1 MAKVPDV
8 KILGVAISSQAPTFL
23 AVDKEGE
30 ALRPAL
36 IWMDRRAEAEAQ
48 ELANKFPNIS
58 ELTGNRADPYYV
70 AAKILW
76 FIRNEPKLYANTKY
90 FLQIPGYLNFKLTG
104 QFGIDKPHA
113 SLLQLRTADQSG
125 WSKELIAAVGVDPE
139 LFPEIADCSKLQ
151 GEVNLQASIE
161 SGIPVGT
168 PVFFGSV
175 DGASAALEAG
185 AIDPGV
191 VAEMTGTSTVLI
203 MPTDGTV
210 RNSAFVAMSHAIPSR
225 ELQLGAMVA
234 NKWGRIISISSQVAH
249 TGSANHAHYSATKAA
264 LLGFSYS
271 AAKELGASGIT
282 ANVVVPGRI
291 DTDMISV
298 RSVGRM
304 DEWMAQT
311 PLGRLGTPN
320 EVAGVVNFLA
330 SNEASYITGAAINVN
345 GGLVMG

>member
-1 MAKVPDV
+1 MKV
-8 KILGVAISSQAPTFL
+8 
-23 AVDKEGE
+23 
-30 ALRPAL
+30 ALV
-36 IWMDRRAEAEAQ
+36 
-48 ELANKFPNIS
+48 
-58 ELTGNRADPYYV
+58 T
-70 AAKILW
+70 
-76 FIRNEPKLYANTKY
+76 
-90 FLQIPGYLNFKLTG
+90 
-104 QFGIDKPHA
+104 
-113 SLLQLRTADQSG
+113 
-125 WSKELIAAVGVDPE
+125 
-139 LFPEIADCSKLQ
+139 
-151 GEVNLQASIE
+151 
-161 SGIPVGT
+161 
-168 PVFFGSV
+168 
-175 DGASAALEAG
+175 GASRGIGRAIATSLASSGVTVAVHYDKSADAALEVVNEITKSGGSAQAFQASLGQSDAPVDLVQRVAKEFG
-185 AIDPGV
+185 AVNILVNNAAVMTDDSI
-191 VAEMTGTSTVLI
+191 AEMSDVMWDETIAVNL
-203 MPTDGTV
+203 
-210 RNSAFVAMSHAIPSR
+210 SAVFKLSRACIP
-225 ELQLGAMVA
+225 AMVA

>member
-1 MAKVPDV
+1 MTDGSIAEMSDV
-8 KILGVAISSQAPTFL
+8 MWDETI
-23 AVDKEGE
+23 AVNLS
-30 ALRPAL
+30 A
-36 IWMDRRAEAEAQ
+36 
-48 ELANKFPNIS
+48 
-58 ELTGNRADPYYV
+58 V
-70 AAKILW
+70 
-76 FIRNEPKLYANTKY
+76 
-90 FLQIPGYLNFKLTG
+90 FKLSR
-104 QFGIDKPHA
+104 A
-113 SLLQLRTADQSG
+113 
-125 WSKELIAAVGVDPE
+125 
-139 LFPEIADCSKLQ
+139 C
-151 GEVNLQASIE
+151 
-161 SGIPVGT
+161 IP
-168 PVFFGSV
+168 
-175 DGASAALEAG
+175 
-185 AIDPGV
+185 
-191 VAEMTGTSTVLI
+191 
-203 MPTDGTV
+203 
-210 RNSAFVAMSHAIPSR
+210 
-225 ELQLGAMVA
+225 AMVA